1 MAERRLR
8 NLACRSA
15 MWKRHRAERRITH
28 RRGIEVQHGFLA
40 ERTGIFQ
47 GYFHKEVV
55 RMLAIGDR
63 RSKSRLPGL
72 EEFRVTPL
80 RDRRG
85 VEAEHGAKHEA
96 ALSSAMLGHA
106 HKPVGGK

>member
-28 RRGIEVQHGFLA
+28 RRGIEVQHGLLA
-40 ERTGIFQ
+40 ERMSVLQ

-63 RSKSRLPGL
+63 RSKSRFPGL
-72 EEFRVTPL
+72 EEFRATPL
-80 RDRRG
+80 RDRRWLSAG
-85 VEAEHGAKHEA
+85 HDAYSEA
-96 ALSSAMLGHA
+96 ALSSAMFGHA
-106 HKPVGGK
+106 N